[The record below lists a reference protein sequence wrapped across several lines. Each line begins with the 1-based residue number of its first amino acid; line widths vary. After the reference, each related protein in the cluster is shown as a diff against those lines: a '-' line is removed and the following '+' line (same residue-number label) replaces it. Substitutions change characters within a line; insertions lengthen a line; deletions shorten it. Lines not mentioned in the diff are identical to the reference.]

1 MTNVN
6 CRALYPGTSGAQ
18 GGCGTYMPATYA
30 NGSTYFYDNW
40 CPCANTGEVVG
51 AGPVSAIGAVPAV
64 SGSQCYSTASA
75 SLPSSS
81 SQAGSCTTSILT
93 AFATS
98 GTTSGTSGTTSGI
111 TSGTTSGTTSA
122 SAAFASL
129 PALALLA
136 LPALLLFPS

>member
-98 GTTSGTSGTTSGI
+98 GTTSGTTSGI
-111 TSGTTSGTTSA
+111 TSA